1 MAGPSTRLQEAVTSH
16 ASSQSNTMRHLRQ
29 TLRRAS
35 QTLRRASTAPT
46 PQKQLQLQ
54 NNRLRLK
61 RERPANYA
69 EACAT
74 LEEQRSR
81 PLDEATYSVLI
92 RNAVEAGDVAGGQE
106 ILERM
111 TRNNVRR
118 KRRAYAPLLAAL
130 SHNQQKDEVE
140 ALWSRMMRDEV
151 KPDQMDLARLFAAAP
166 SHDIL
171 RRMADDAARC
181 GAFEINME
189 TAKALESGKWKAR
202 YERVDTD
209 EGVTS
214 HGQLRRLALDADD
227 KAALRK
233 ALLDR
238 AEAGARPDGVR
249 LLKEFGDR
257 WDEHVRE
264 DSEKRRREGRKQA
277 IRVCVDGANVAWYGQ
292 NHSRGGFSHA
302 QLDHAMARLSQFFD
316 DEAYEP
322 TLFLPRKHTKR
333 LHGHR
338 KRLVEQWSPF
348 LIDVPRGVDDDWFWM
363 RATLSDVEEHAF
375 AVTNDAARDHHLAHV
390 APRAF
395 RRWLRRHV
403 LRFEF
408 ARDGDD
414 AEALLRTKGGQR
426 SAGQHFVLG
435 EPPAFSTECQQVDD
449 AWLLPLQTK
458 HSKDWNLR
466 SRTWLSL
473 VP

>member
-1 MAGPSTRLQEAVTSH
+1 MTPH
-16 ASSQSNTMRHLRQ
+16 ASDAWQPCQLQPPAHSQNQLTMLVRRHLRS
-29 TLRRAS
+29 LV
-35 QTLRRASTAPT
+35 RRASTTT

-61 RERPANYA
+61 RERPASYA
-69 EACAT
+69 EACET
-74 LEEQRSR
+74 LETQRNR

-171 RRMADDAARC
+171 QRMADDAARC
-181 GAFEINME
+181 GAFEIKME
-189 TAKALESGKWKAR
+189 TAKALESGPWRAR

-257 WDEHVRE
+257 WDEHVHE
-264 DSEKRRREGRKQA
+264 DSEKRRREGRKPA
-277 IRVCVDGANVAWYGQ
+277 VRVCVDGANVAWYGQ

-302 QLDHAMARLSQFFD
+302 QLDHAMSRLSQLFD

-322 TLFLPRKHTKR
+322 TLFLPRKHVKR

-338 KRLVEQWSPF
+338 RKLVESWSS
-348 LIDVPRGVDDDWFWM
+348 FW
-363 RATLSDVEEHAF
+363 
-375 AVTNDAARDHHLAHV
+375 
-390 APRAF
+390 
-395 RRWLRRHV
+395 
-403 LRFEF
+403 
-408 ARDGDD
+408 
-414 AEALLRTKGGQR
+414 
-426 SAGQHFVLG
+426 
-435 EPPAFSTECQQVDD
+435 
-449 AWLLPLQTK
+449 
-458 HSKDWNLR
+458 
-466 SRTWLSL
+466 
-473 VP
+473 

>member
-1 MAGPSTRLQEAVTSH
+1 MTPH
-16 ASSQSNTMRHLRQ
+16 ASDAWQPCQLQPPAHSQNQLTMLVRRHLR
-29 TLRRAS
+29 TLVRRAS
-35 QTLRRASTAPT
+35 STT

-61 RERPANYA
+61 RERPASYA
-69 EACAT
+69 DACAT
-74 LEEQRSR
+74 LEEQRSK

-92 RNAVEAGDVAGGQE
+92 RNAVEAGDVDGGQQ

-140 ALWSRMMRDEV
+140 ALWAKMVRDGV

-171 RRMADDAARC
+171 QRMADDAARC
-181 GAFEINME
+181 GAFEIKME
-189 TAKALESGKWKAR
+189 TAKALESGPWRAR
-202 YERVDTD
+202 YERVDT
-209 EGVTS
+209 ETGITS

-227 KAALRK
+227 KVALRK

-257 WDEHVRE
+257 WDEHVYE
-264 DSEKRRREGRKQA
+264 DSERRKREGRKQA
-277 IRVCVDGANVAWYGQ
+277 VRVCVDGANVAWYGQ

-302 QLDHAMARLSQFFD
+302 QLDHAMSRLSQLFD

-322 TLFLPRKHTKR
+322 TLFLPRKHVKR

-338 KRLVEQWSPF
+338 RKLVESWSSF

-363 RATLSDVEEHAF
+363 RATLSDESEHAF

-414 AEALLRTKGGQR
+414 AEVLLRTKGGQR

-435 EPPAFSTECQQVDD
+435 EPPAFSTECQRVGD

-458 HSKDWNLR
+458 HSKDWNRR

-473 VP
+473 HP